1 MLTTVLGKVI
11 TSSNIFFMWDLV
23 LIVKRIVSDIGRIP
37 PIKVAEQPAEEPAG
51 TAHSLRLTLM
61 DSPQ

>member
-1 MLTTVLGKVI
+1 
-11 TSSNIFFMWDLV
+11 MWDLV